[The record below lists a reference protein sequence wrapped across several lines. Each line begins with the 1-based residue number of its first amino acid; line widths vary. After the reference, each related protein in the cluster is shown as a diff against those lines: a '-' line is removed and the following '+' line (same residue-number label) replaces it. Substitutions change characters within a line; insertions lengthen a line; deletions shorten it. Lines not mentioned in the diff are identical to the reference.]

1 MTLLDTGSHSY
12 RTGTKKEQQMRHA
25 VIDARDRGDGLRPLT
40 NSEMPTAFL
49 ALGDR
54 RTLLQRA
61 VDHLGDVILAE
72 NVWVLVEQKLSARA
86 EADLDDRIHIVTS
99 DDEEAGAFAR
109 VVSEIM
115 ASESEA
121 ATVLVES
128 ATHVIKDATQFRQCL
143 IDGFETA
150 ESTGQAVAFTAK
162 YEGQGLRAAGIQC
175 WPFAKLAAWLES
187 HESRVA
193 DVVSHLLATTEE
205 ELQSLSLTGVGWAAV
220 DDWESVKHVLAYV
233 EKPWGHE
240 RLWALN
246 ENYAGK
252 ILFIKAGE
260 SLSLQYHEIKD
271 ETIRIASGR
280 MRFRAG
286 PSVDRLE
293 THILDPGM
301 SYEIAPRV
309 VHQMEA
315 IEDCTAIEVST
326 PHLTD
331 VVRLEDRYGRS

>member
-1 MTLLDTGSHSY
+1 M
-12 RTGTKKEQQMRHA
+12 KKEHRMRHA
-25 VIDARDRGDGLRPLT
+25 VIDACARGEGLRPLT

-61 VDHLGDVILAE
+61 VDHLDDVILAE
-72 NVWVLVEQKLSARA
+72 NVWVLVEPDLLARA
-86 EADLDDRIHIVTS
+86 KADLVDDRVHIVTS
-99 DDEEAGAFAR
+99 NGGDITSLGKA
-109 VVSEIM
+109 VSEM
-115 ASESEA
+115 SSSENG
-121 ATVLVES
+121 ATTILVES
-128 ATHVIKDATQFRQCL
+128 ATHVMKDAVRFRQCL

-162 YEGQGLRAAGIQC
+162 YEGQGLRSTGIQC

-187 HESRVA
+187 HESR
-193 DVVSHLLATTEE
+193 DMDSVSSLLASTEDK
-205 ELQSLSLTGVGWAAV
+205 LQSLSLTGVGWAAV

-233 EKPWGHE
+233 EKPWGYE
-240 RLWALN
+240 RVWALN
-246 ENYAGK
+246 QNYAGK

-260 SLSLQYHEIKD
+260 SLSLQYHEIKN

-301 SYEIAPRV
+301 SYEIATRV

-315 IEDCTAIEVST
+315 IEDCTVIEVST